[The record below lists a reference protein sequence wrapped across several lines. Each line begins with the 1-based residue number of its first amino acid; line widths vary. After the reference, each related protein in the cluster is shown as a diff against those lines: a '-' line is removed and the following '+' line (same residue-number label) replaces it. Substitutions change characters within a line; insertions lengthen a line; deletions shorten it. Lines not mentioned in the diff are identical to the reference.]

1 MFFPSQLGCLSYSI
15 GDVIVRH
22 GTDLEQCYKLKV
34 STKSEQI
41 VRYHVYRH
49 EILFTPPPPPPN
61 GSGVMLRAGMFCPE
75 SVLRGMFHPYLL
87 YLCIY
92 KLEYQYIKFNLY
104 YYNNHKGFL

>member
-49 EILFTPPPPPPN
+49 EILFTPPPSPEWKRRHA
-61 GSGVMLRAGMFCPE
+61 SRWHVCPE